1 MAEHS
6 ILFKIGSIFKGEGY
20 QKAMK
25 STKDL
30 NTNVKQSAEMASQL
44 AGAMGGLDTSAARAA
59 GAMTGML
66 SSLMTLNATAII
78 TQATTIGLTL
88 YFDKMKE
95 SVAGLTERM
104 NAMKAQVEKAF
115 QSTLSDRINSI
126 KTEVAALAGDFERI
140 TKEANAFTAAIN
152 GLKAAQGQ
160 GGVLALE
167 VEKVNALLA
176 AHGEAER
183 QAIEQT
189 YALKIAM
196 EKMTVAQE
204 AGAAKVAAAQAEIDA
219 NTKRQHIAREQLA
232 KLEEERRSLE
242 ETMMT
247 AKMSEDN
254 RWLEIQKQVNIL
266 KEQEAALTTNTIAL
280 EEERQRLDVVL
291 ATAKQEALNSETQ
304 AKLAVDQVTLKNQQL
319 SEALEKKK
327 AAEIIST
334 QETELKTAA
343 EMTYTGEI
351 KSAAEIQ
358 AEANAAAR
366 SLAAAQKDYEAKL
379 REYNSAENLTKR
391 AAQDFIGN
399 PGTKL
404 KGGLLPVDV
413 QKGIQMTVADKAV
426 DDAIRNGAV
435 TTVKEVDQLQRQ
447 AMRESRDAISKNQ
460 RQQIR
465 EAQRYKR
472 LEKMDPDKLASAD
485 RDFMTKYNKLLEH
498 QQKQKEELT
507 KSKDKMEEAV
517 KEMKDINTKLKE
529 LGLK

>member
-6 ILFKIGSIFKGEGY
+6 ISFKIGSYFKGEGF
-20 QKAMK
+20 QKAAK

-66 SSLMTLNATAII
+66 SSLMTLNATAIL

-126 KTEVAALAGDFERI
+126 KSEVAALAGDFERI
-140 TKEANAFTAAIN
+140 TKEANAFTAAMN

-160 GGVLALE
+160 GGILALE
-167 VEKVNALLA
+167 VEKMNALLA

-196 EKMTVAQE
+196 EKMAVAQE

-219 NTKRQHIAREQLA
+219 NTERQRIAREQLA

-242 ETMMT
+242 ETMMI

-254 RWLEIQKQVNIL
+254 RWIEIQKQVNAL
-266 KEQEAALTTNTIAL
+266 KDQEAALATNTIAL

-291 ATAKQEALNSETQ
+291 MTAKQEALNSETQ

-319 SEALEKKK
+319 NEVLETKK
-327 AAEIIST
+327 AAEIRST
-334 QETELKTAA
+334 QETELKAAA

-351 KSAAEIQ
+351 KTAAELQ
-358 AEANAAAR
+358 AEANTAAR
-366 SLAAAQKDYEAKL
+366 NLAAAQKEYEAKL
-379 REYNSAENLTKR
+379 REYNSAENLITR
-391 AAQDFIGN
+391 AAQDNVAGV
-399 PGTKL
+399 KL
-404 KGGLLPVDV
+404 KNGLLPVDV
-413 QKGIQMTVADKAV
+413 QKGIQMTVADREV
-426 DDAIRNGAV
+426 DDAIRNGAI
-435 TTVKEVDQLQRQ
+435 TTVKEADNLQRQ
-447 AMRESRDAISKNQ
+447 AMREARDVISQNQ
-460 RQQIR
+460 RQQTA
-465 EAQRYKR
+465 EAKRYER
-472 LEKMDPDKLASAD
+472 LKELNPKALASAD
-485 RDFMTKYNKLLEH
+485 RDFMAKYEKLLTH

-517 KEMKDINTKLKE
+517 KEMKDIKRKMEE

>member
-20 QKAMK
+20 QKAAK

-30 NTNVKQSAEMASQL
+30 NTNIKQSAEMASQL

-59 GAMTGML
+59 GAITGML
-66 SSLMTLNATAII
+66 SSLMTLNATTIL
-78 TQATTIGLTL
+78 TQATTIGLAL

-126 KTEVAALAGDFERI
+126 KSEVAALAGDFERI
-140 TKEANAFTAAIN
+140 TKEANAFTAAMN

-160 GGVLALE
+160 GGILALE
-167 VEKVNALLA
+167 VEKMNALLA
-176 AHGEAER
+176 AHGEAEL

-196 EKMTVAQE
+196 EKMAVAQE

-219 NTKRQHIAREQLA
+219 NTERQRIAREQLA

-254 RWLEIQKQVNIL
+254 RWIEIQKQVNAL
-266 KEQEAALTTNTIAL
+266 KDQEAALATNTIAL

-291 ATAKQEALNSETQ
+291 MTAKQEALNSETQ

-319 SEALEKKK
+319 NEVLETKK
-327 AAEIIST
+327 AAEIRST
-334 QETELKTAA
+334 QETELKAAA

-351 KSAAEIQ
+351 KTAAELQ
-358 AEANAAAR
+358 AKANAAAR
-366 SLAAAQKDYEAKL
+366 NLAAAQKEYEAKL

-391 AAQDFIGN
+391 AAQDNVAGV
-399 PGTKL
+399 KL
-404 KGGLLPVDV
+404 KNGLLPVDV
-413 QKGIQMTVADKAV
+413 QKGIQMTVADRKV

-460 RQQIR
+460 RQQIL
-465 EAQRYKR
+465 EAQRYER
-472 LEKMDPDKLASAD
+472 LKDMDPEKLASAD
-485 RDFMTKYNKLLEH
+485 QDFMEKYNRLLER

-517 KEMKDINTKLKE
+517 KEMKDIKRKMEE